1 MPRLLNDLRT
11 PRLAARLAP
20 VAGFVIA
27 LTGCSSPMAVQGER
41 DLRRSVLDSVQ
52 REVTLAQKYPAD
64 LKTTRDVSVDN
75 LHIKPELM
83 PELERMAGPQ
93 SYDLNA
99 FPMSDDLV
107 GQTTP
112 RKPFTLEQAVRSAVQ
127 NNLQVQFARL
137 QPAIAES
144 QVVAAQAAFDTTL
157 FNNFE
162 WSNLDQPRSQTRQ
175 GIQVFGTGADQ
186 RQNATNATGLRRAL
200 TSGGQLSVQQDLI
213 YTDVTTPGQTQVPNP
228 ADELAWTLRLDQP
241 LLRGFGSD
249 VNLAQVRIN
258 RNLERDAI
266 AALKRDLIKTVTD
279 TERAYWDLVQSRYN
293 LLVLQRLYERGV
305 LVRDELVARG
315 EIVRDA
321 SAAQLADARAR
332 VEQRRTLVIRAQNQF
347 KLASDTLKALIN
359 DPELPVGGED
369 LIVPADAAI
378 DAPITYNLADILLNA
393 IRNRPEAQQAILS
406 IDNTSIRQQVADNQR
421 LPKLDLRLQTRFAGL
436 DEDFGGAFDEALSG
450 DFIDYLVGF
459 QFEQPI
465 GNRQAEAQYRQRRLE
480 RMQATIAYRNTIQQ
494 IVLEAKRSLRQVVVN
509 YHLIEQTRIT
519 RVAETENLRSFEV
532 ERLIL
537 RGSTI
542 EQRDLEFRRQDAL
555 AAAEQ
560 EEMAALINYNVALAD
575 LYASMGTALER
586 NNIEFKVPD
595 AEDALQAGGI
605 NSPGNP
611 VIPPNAPIPVVEPQG
626 TPWKTPKKAPTPAPP
641 AK

>member
-1 MPRLLNDLRT
+1 
-11 PRLAARLAP
+11 
-20 VAGFVIA
+20 
-27 LTGCSSPMAVQGER
+27 MAVQGER

-52 REVTLAQKYPAD
+52 REMTLAQKYPAD
-64 LKTTRDVSVDN
+64 LKTSRDVSVDN

-112 RKPFTLEQAVRSAVQ
+112 RKPITLEQAVRSAVQ

-266 AALKRDLIKTVTD
+266 ASLKRDLIKTVTD

-332 VEQRRTLVIRAQNQF
+332 VEQRRTLVIRSQNQF

-605 NSPGNP
+605 NSPSNP
-611 VIPPNAPIPVVEPQG
+611 VIPANAPIPVVEPQG
-626 TPWKTPKKAPTPAPP
+626 TPWKTPKKAPTSSPAPVPP